1 MESLLKIFKIS
12 KYLKRKESLV
22 RLFSDKVP
30 HDKKTFSSF
39 LTDSFGRRHNY
50 LRISLTERCNLR
62 CGYCM
67 PEEGVLL
74 TNKDDLLTN
83 EEMIRLARLFVFEGV
98 NKIRLTGGEPLVRK
112 DIVQICDQLSSLKG
126 LKTLAITTN
135 GLVAEQKL
143 LYLKQAGLTN
153 VNISLDTMIE
163 KKFEFIS
170 RRKGL
175 TKVFNAIE
183 KAIELKFNSVKIN
196 CVVMKGLN
204 DDELIEFVNFTQNK
218 PVDVRFIEYM
228 PFDGNKWAPVKFV
241 PYGEM
246 LKLIF
251 QKFPDIV
258 KVEDDP
264 NDTAKTYKVPDF
276 KGRFGFITSMS
287 EHFCG
292 TCNRLRLTADGNLK
306 VCLFGPNEVSLRDL
320 IRSGA
325 SDTDL
330 LNIISIAVGSKKKQH
345 AVVRSYPIVYQPI
358 PLLGN
363 IIHNTSIFFRNIS
376 VRYLYVSSINRK
388 LTHVT
393 KNGEVMMVD
402 TSDKMSTRRTA
413 SACGQVKVNVE
424 IMNQIKKNLLKKGD
438 VLNVAKIAGIM
449 AAKKTQ
455 DLIPLCH
462 NINLSKIDVNI
473 YLIESES
480 VVKVECCVSAEG
492 QTGVEMEAL
501 TAVSI
506 SCLTIYD
513 MCKALSHDIVIQS
526 ILLNS
531 KCGGKKNFI
540 RSVL

>member
-1 MESLLKIFKIS
+1 MCSKNMTSLLKIIKIS
-12 KYLKRKESLV
+12 KRLKRKESLV

-39 LTDSFGRRHNY
+39 LTDSFGRKHNY

-74 TNKDDLLTN
+74 TKKDDLLTN

-175 TKVFNAIE
+175 MKVFNAIE

-258 KVEDDP
+258 KLEDDP

-276 KGRFGFITSMS
+276 EGRFGFITSMS

-320 IRSGA
+320 IRTGA

-330 LNIISIAVGSKKKQH
+330 LNVISIAIGSKKKQH
-345 AVVRSYPIVYQPI
+345 AGMHT
-358 PLLGN
+358 LAN
-363 IIHNTSIFFRNIS
+363 
-376 VRYLYVSSINRK
+376 
-388 LTHVT
+388 T
-393 KNGEVMMVD
+393 KNRPM
-402 TSDKMSTRRTA
+402 
-413 SACGQVKVNVE
+413 
-424 IMNQIKKNLLKKGD
+424 
-438 VLNVAKIAGIM
+438 
-449 AAKKTQ
+449 
-455 DLIPLCH
+455 
-462 NINLSKIDVNI
+462 
-473 YLIESES
+473 
-480 VVKVECCVSAEG
+480 
-492 QTGVEMEAL
+492 
-501 TAVSI
+501 
-506 SCLTIYD
+506 
-513 MCKALSHDIVIQS
+513 
-526 ILLNS
+526 ILV
-531 KCGGKKNFI
+531 GG
-540 RSVL
+540 